1 MPRSSGLLR
10 SLFLNAALVCLTA
23 ASAAG
28 QAREATRRTGDSPP
42 PHGAWLNLARS
53 LPALM
58 DSGGV
63 PGMSVAVVEGGRLRH
78 ARGFGV
84 RGAADPRPVD
94 ENTVFEAASLS
105 KTVLAYATL
114 RLADRG
120 VIDLDRPLW
129 DYLPVPDLDADPRAR
144 RMTARMVLS
153 HTTGLQ
159 NELIGDDRP
168 ALAFEPGERFRY
180 SGEGF
185 LYLGRVLERV
195 TGTPF
200 GALMEREVFRPL
212 GMRRSAYAWSDG
224 LDANAA
230 LGHGGYGEPRAPTRP
245 RTARASTLQTTA
257 SDYGRFLAAVLRGE
271 GLRPET
277 ARLMF
282 TPRVHVADG
291 VEWGLGWALE
301 GDGAARRVWHHGDNS
316 NSGFTAFVM
325 ADPATRSG
333 VVYFAG
339 STTGLGIV
347 AAVLDR
353 LRLFGDAEH
362 ASVRWIGYE
371 RYDAPSRAVRLAV
384 ERQVREAGAEAGLRA
399 YQELQGRYP
408 RGAFGEPLLNSLGY
422 RFLAMGRVADAIRL
436 FERNVEEYPASANVY
451 DSLGEAYAAA
461 GDRERAIR
469 NYRRAVELDPGNAHA
484 VQMIR
489 RLQQNQPPR

>member
-1 MPRSSGLLR
+1 MLRVRLL
-10 SLFLNAALVCLTA
+10 LHAALAGLTA
-23 ASAAG
+23 SSAVG
-28 QAREATRRTGDSPP
+28 QAVEATLRTPGPP
-42 PHGAWLNLARS
+42 ASRSAWLNLARS

-63 PGMSVAVVEGGRLRH
+63 PGMSVAVVEAGRLRH
-78 ARGFGV
+78 AQGFGV

-105 KTVLAYATL
+105 KTVLAYAAL

-120 VIDLDRPLW
+120 VIHLDRPLW
-129 DYLPVPDLDADPRAR
+129 DYLPVPDLAADPRAR

-200 GALMEREVFRPL
+200 GALMDREVFRPL
-212 GMRRSAYAWSDG
+212 GMRRSAYVWSDR

-230 LGHGGYGEPRAPTRP
+230 VGHGGYGEPRTPTRP
-245 RTARASTLQTTA
+245 PTARASTLQTTA
-257 SDYGRFLAAVLRGE
+257 GDYGRFLASLLRGT

-282 TPRVHVADG
+282 TPHVNAADG
-291 VEWGLGWALE
+291 VDWGLGWALE
-301 GDGAARRVWHHGDNS
+301 ADGAARRVWHHGDNS

-333 VVYFAG
+333 VVYFAS
-339 STTGLGIV
+339 STTGLGI
-347 AAVLDR
+347 AAEVLDR

-384 ERQVREAGAEAGLRA
+384 ERQVRDAGAEAGLQV
-399 YQELQGRYP
+399 YQELKARYP
-408 RGAFGEPLLNSLGY
+408 REAFGAVLLNSLVY

-436 FERNVEEYPASANVY
+436 LQRNVEEYPAVANVY
-451 DSLGEAYAAA
+451 DSLGEAYAVA
-461 GDRERAIR
+461 GDRERAIQ
-469 NYRRAVELDPGNAHA
+469 NYRRAVELDPGNTHA

-489 RLQQNQPPR
+489 RLQQGQPPR